1 VACSPQEISLTQAE
15 FEASAKLGVVKV
27 SGDTEVELTFPEGFM
42 DDEIRGRVSLVN
54 DGSVAASVSQ
64 VATSC
69 GCTTAIPIEKS
80 VAAGKYGILLMN
92 YSPKA
97 VGEAKVEAS
106 FRFGDKEFHLSG
118 VAKTKPRF
126 QQPVASLTFDES
138 GKIEVRLEKKV
149 ATKVDRFV
157 VFPPTMKLENFKDSD
172 VFVSVTV
179 LRDPDESHRE
189 LLISPAFGEKQ
200 YKQMHFELRYPGEIQ
215 VLPRRL
221 IANQE
226 KLRFFLR
233 GDVESLAG
241 VEKMQIK
248 FGDKVQAVAC
258 QTTLVG
264 GVLAVEFENPFEAGE
279 YQTVMQLKDVSFSLP
294 ISAR

>member
-1 VACSPQEISLTQAE
+1 MKI
-15 FEASAKLGVVKV
+15 
-27 SGDTEVELTFPEGFM
+27 SGDAEVELAFPEGFM
-42 DDEIRGRVSLVN
+42 DDEIRGRISLVN
-54 DGSVAASVSQ
+54 DGSVAAGVSQ
-64 VATSC
+64 VATTC

-80 VAAGKYGILLMN
+80 VAAGKYSILLMN
-92 YSPKA
+92 YNPKA
-97 VGEAKVEAS
+97 VGEAKVEAN
-106 FRFGDKEFHLSG
+106 FHFGDKDFHLFG
-118 VAKTKPRF
+118 IAKTKPRF

-138 GKIEVRLEKKV
+138 GMIEIRLEKKV

-157 VFPPTMKLENFKDSD
+157 VFPPSMKIENFKDSD
-172 VFVSVTV
+172 IFVSATV
-179 LRDPDESHRE
+179 HRDPEESHRE
-189 LLISPAFGEKQ
+189 LLISPAFGEKE
-200 YKQMHFELRYPGEIQ
+200 YKQMRFELRYQGEIQ

-248 FGDKVQAVAC
+248 FGDRMQTLAC

-264 GVLAVEFENPFEAGE
+264 GVLSVEFKNPFEAGE
-279 YQTVMQLKDVSFSLP
+279 YQTVMQLNDVSFSLP